1 MFTLYKAIDMNA
13 FKVIAMPSDS
23 LIHLDALNTFYCKKK
38 PSKDNIKLNAL

>member
-23 LIHLDALNTFYCKKK
+23 LIHLDALNTFIAKK

>member
-23 LIHLDALNTFYCKKK
+23 LIHLDALNTFYCKK
-38 PSKDNIKLNAL
+38 NQVRIT